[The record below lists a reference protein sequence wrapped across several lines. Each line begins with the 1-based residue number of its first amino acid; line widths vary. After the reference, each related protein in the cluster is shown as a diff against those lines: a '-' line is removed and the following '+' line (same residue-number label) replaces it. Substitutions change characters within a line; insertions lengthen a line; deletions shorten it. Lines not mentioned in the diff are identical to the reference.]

1 MYETT
6 YYEVNTLRST
16 QTSRTLSGDHENRVT
31 DTGGVL
37 VVKLDERQDYGM
49 DCYRT
54 LPRGD
59 REGD

>member
-6 YYEVNTLRST
+6 YYEVNTLRSP

-37 VVKLDERQDYGM
+37 VVKLEERD
-49 DCYRT
+49 
-54 LPRGD
+54 GD
-59 REGD
+59 RRILHGNVET

>member
-6 YYEVNTLRST
+6 YYEVNTLNSPH
-16 QTSRTLSGDHENRVT
+16 TSRTLSGDHENRVT
-31 DTGGVL
+31 DTGVL
-37 VVKLDERQDYGM
+37 VVKLEKREANCM
-49 DCYRT
+49 DCHRT

>member
-6 YYEVNTLRST
+6 YYEVNTLRSP

-37 VVKLDERQDYGM
+37 VVKLEERD
-49 DCYRT
+49 D
-54 LPRGD
+54 D
-59 REGD
+59 RRRRHENG

>member
-1 MYETT
+1 MDETT
-6 YYEVNTLRST
+6 YYEVNTLRS
-16 QTSRTLSGDHENRVT
+16 QHTSRTLSECHENRVT

-37 VVKLDERQDYGM
+37 VVKLEKREANGM
-49 DCYRT
+49 DCHRT

>member
-1 MYETT
+1 MDQTT
-6 YYEVNTLRST
+6 YYEVNTLRSP
-16 QTSRTLSGDHENRVT
+16 QTSRTLSGDHDNRIT
-31 DTGGVL
+31 DTGVVL
-37 VVKLDERQDYGM
+37 VVKLEKREANVM

>member
-1 MYETT
+1 MDETT
-6 YYEVNTLRST
+6 YYEVNTLNSP
-16 QTSRTLSGDHENRVT
+16 QTSRTLSEYHENRVT

-37 VVKLDERQDYGM
+37 VVKLEKLEANGM
-49 DCYRT
+49 DCHRT